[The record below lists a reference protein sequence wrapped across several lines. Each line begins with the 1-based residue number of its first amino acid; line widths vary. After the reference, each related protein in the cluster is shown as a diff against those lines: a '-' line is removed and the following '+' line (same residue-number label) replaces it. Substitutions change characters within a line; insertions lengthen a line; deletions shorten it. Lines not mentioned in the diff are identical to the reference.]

1 MVQRLFSG
9 GRVVRERYLV
19 EDLLGQGGFGAVYR
33 VRDRRVR
40 GNTFALK
47 EVVSPNAQQRESFAF
62 ECDVL
67 RRLDHPALP
76 RVYRVFE
83 DQKTATVSMLMDYIA
98 GPNLERLRQQQPER
112 RFPLVQVLRIMAPI
126 VDAVRYLH
134 AQQPPIIHR
143 DIKPANIIVPDSGD
157 CSVLVDFG
165 IAKEYDQDSTTT
177 AVRHCSP
184 GYGAPE
190 QYVYGTNTQTD
201 IYGLGATLYTLLT
214 GEVPVDAL
222 YRITRL
228 SSKSDDPLVP
238 ANRRVPTLPAAV
250 GEVIQ
255 RALAVN
261 SHDRFAT
268 VEDFW
273 QALQACPV
281 SAEESVEPL
290 SRRPEPD
297 TWEAFLAAPLAPDT
311 PSSPLPPVTITL
323 RRQSELVGM
332 GRRRARWVRW
342 LLLLLLLVALG
353 IGIYVGWHSTHSSYR
368 MSFLLPLA
376 RTPML
381 SYRHNMI
388 ENSVAPRPEIVASQS
403 AAISDAAIRV
413 GHVKRHRN
421 AIRMCSMRYWRAS
434 KGSMRLYSYV
444 IGRRN

>member
-1 MVQRLFSG
+1 MVQRLFST

-112 RFPLVQVLRIMAPI
+112 RFPLMQVLQIMAPI

-201 IYGLGATLYTLLT
+201 IYGLGATCYTLLT

-228 SSKSDDPLVP
+228 SSKSDDPLVL
-238 ANRRVPTLPAAV
+238 ANRRVPALPAAV

-281 SAEESVEPL
+281 VAEESVEPP
-290 SRRPEPD
+290 SRRAEPD
-297 TWEAFLAAPLAPDT
+297 ALEAFLAAPLAPDT
-311 PSSPLPPVTITL
+311 PSLPLPPVTIKL

-332 GRRRARWVRW
+332 GKRRARWVRW
-342 LLLLLLLVALG
+342 LLLLLLLIALG
-353 IGIYVGWHSTHSSYR
+353 IGIYVGWRTIHSSYR
-368 MSFLLPLA
+368 ISFPLPLA
-376 RTPML
+376 RMPML
-381 SYRHNMI
+381 SYRHNVI
-388 ENSVAPRPEIVASQS
+388 GKSVAPRSEMMASVS
-403 AAISDAAIRV
+403 TESSDAEPVATWGV
-413 GHVKRHRN
+413 V
-421 AIRMCSMRYWRAS
+421 
-434 KGSMRLYSYV
+434 
-444 IGRRN
+444 